1 MKAKLVKTVTD
12 NYILVD
18 PTKEFYGEGYVLG
31 TTVVSDAPRLSLK
44 NCQAIE
50 RGYDLDELFN
60 DVDESIDYHE
70 FDFTSFR
77 LGFQKALEI
86 LGDKTFSEEDIREA
100 FAVARHIGK
109 NSIAYEFEEWFD
121 RHMKQ
126 QTEWDVEIE
135 MEMYDDPDFTVNLN
149 REMRLTPKI
158 LHRPKL
164 DADGC
169 LILKRVVW
177 NT

>member
-1 MKAKLVKTVTD
+1 MMKAKLVKTVTD

-50 RGYDLDELFN
+50 NGYDLDELF
-60 DVDESIDYHE
+60 DKVDSRIDYNE
-70 FDFTSFR
+70 FDFTSFK
-77 LGFQKALEI
+77 LGVEAIIEI

-126 QTEWDVEIE
+126 QTEWDVEIV
-135 MEMYDDPDFTVNLN
+135 MECPQCQDWGYVSECKNSCNQKF
-149 REMRLTPKI
+149 I
-158 LHRPKL
+158 QPKL

-169 LILKRVVW
+169 LILKRVV
-177 NT
+177 

>member
-44 NCQAIE
+44 NCEAIE

-126 QTEWDVEIE
+126 QTEWDVEIV
-135 MEMYDDPDFTVNLN
+135 MEEVSIGDKY
-149 REMRLTPKI
+149 TPEPK
-158 LHRPKL
+158 PKL
-164 DADGC
+164 DADGR
-169 LILKRVVW
+169 LILKRVV
-177 NT
+177 